1 MVTAVA
7 RAIAGATDRQ
17 TDRQTDN
24 LEERHAA
31 DVGHGQGPRGWA
43 GGGLRGGAVGHG
55 DAWALDGAGSRGWAG
70 SRAGAGGGIKGIIGG
85 DAWALDGVG
94 HVVLQDYA
102 EHVAG
107 YAVGVE
113 AVCSFLRTCFR

>member
-1 MVTAVA
+1 M
-7 RAIAGATDRQ
+7 R
-17 TDRQTDN
+17 
-24 LEERHAA
+24 
-31 DVGHGQGPRGWA
+31 
-43 GGGLRGGAVGHG
+43 GGGGHG
-55 DAWALDGAGSRGWAG
+55 DAWALDGVGPRGWAG
-70 SRAGAGGGIKGIIGG
+70 SRPGGGGGIIGG

-107 YAVGVE
+107 YAVGVG